1 MLFSIIVPVY
11 NCEKYLEQCIQSV
24 LNQDFQD
31 YEIVLINDAS
41 EDASQHI
48 CNKYKKNEK
57 VTVIHNKQN
66 RGLSYSR
73 NIGIACAKGKYI
85 IFLDSDD
92 NWNPNILFGL
102 AKKVIHSDI
111 TIFGYIEKN
120 AAKETNIV
128 CNCSKYQCKDG
139 ITGKSFLKKALEA
152 ENNYAWY
159 AWRYAISKDLM
170 NEISFQ
176 FPEKLCYEDVYS
188 IYSLLLNSKR
198 VHFYPVN
205 VVNYTTGR
213 DGSITGTVSLKIEL
227 NKLYVALHN
236 IRQVIKS
243 KYDLNLKKLLCN
255 NFSFLYY
262 SCLIECFYLTNK
274 KEQNIL
280 MHKLENLRWM
290 SHYTTTNSYMPIAI
304 LLELFGRGGVRPIG
318 KMLFLRSKIK
328 SFIYK
333 KNGKEK
339 SRNRGR
345 KCILKTVKDY

>member
-1 MLFSIIVPVY
+1 
-11 NCEKYLEQCIQSV
+11 
-24 LNQDFQD
+24 
-31 YEIVLINDAS
+31 
-41 EDASQHI
+41 
-48 CNKYKKNEK
+48 
-57 VTVIHNKQN
+57 
-66 RGLSYSR
+66 
-73 NIGIACAKGKYI
+73 
-85 IFLDSDD
+85 
-92 NWNPNILFGL
+92 
-102 AKKVIHSDI
+102 
-111 TIFGYIEKN
+111 
-120 AAKETNIV
+120 
-128 CNCSKYQCKDG
+128 
-139 ITGKSFLKKALEA
+139 
-152 ENNYAWY
+152 
-159 AWRYAISKDLM
+159 M

-274 KEQNIL
+274 KEQDIL

-304 LLELFGRGGVRPIG
+304 LLGLFGRGG
-318 KMLFLRSKIK
+318 
-328 SFIYK
+328 
-333 KNGKEK
+333 
-339 SRNRGR
+339 
-345 KCILKTVKDY
+345 

>member
-11 NCEKYLEQCIQSV
+11 NCEIYIEQCIQSV

-31 YEIVLINDAS
+31 YEIILINDAS
-41 EDASQHI
+41 EDNSKQI
-48 CNKYKKNEK
+48 CNKYEKNKK

-66 RGLSYSR
+66 SGVSYSR
-73 NIGIACAKGKYI
+73 NIGITCAKGEYI

-92 NWNPNILFGL
+92 NWNPNILSGL
-102 AKKVIHSDI
+102 AQKVIHSDI

-120 AAKETNIV
+120 ADKKTNIV

-139 ITGKSFLKKALEA
+139 ITGRSFLKKALEV
-152 ENNYAWY
+152 EHNYAWY
-159 AWRYAISKDLM
+159 PWRYAISKDLI

-188 IYSLLLNSKR
+188 IYSLLLHCKR
-198 VHFYPVN
+198 VHFYPIN

-236 IRQVIKS
+236 IRQVLKS
-243 KYDLNLKKLLCN
+243 KCDLQLKKLLCN

-274 KEQNIL
+274 KEQEIL
-280 MHKLENLRWM
+280 LSKLERLKWI
-290 SHYTTTNSYMPIAI
+290 SHYTTTKSYKPIAI
-304 LLELFGRGGVRPIG
+304 SLKIFGGGG
-318 KMLFLRSKIK
+318 KD
-328 SFIYK
+328 
-333 KNGKEK
+333 NW
-339 SRNRGR
+339 
-345 KCILKTVKDY
+345 